1 MTFNRTAATAA
12 TIVLA
17 LLTAGCG
24 SKDDAADDLEMQP
37 PAAVT
42 PAPGTMPDS
51 AASNAIAFT
60 PVGGSTLA
68 GDVDVEEE
76 GSGTKVEVSIRNS
89 ADGAV
94 HKGHIHSGT
103 CAAPGAVVAPL
114 GDIRIDGDRNGESE
128 TTLQLPMMTVM
139 NGQHIVAYH
148 EAGGNPGAPVLCV
161 AIPAH
166 TM

>member
-1 MTFNRTAATAA
+1 MTHTRTVATAA
-12 TIVLA
+12 TLALA
-17 LLTAGCG
+17 LLTGACAG
-24 SKDDAADDLEMQP
+24 KDDAADDLEMQP
-37 PAAVT
+37 PAATT
-42 PAPGTMPDS
+42 PAPGATADT

-89 ADGAV
+89 TDGAV
-94 HKGHIHSGT
+94 HKGHVHSGT
-103 CAAPGAVVAPL
+103 CASPGPVVAPL
-114 GDIRIDGDRNGESE
+114 GDVTIDGDRNGESE

-148 EAGGNPGAPVLCV
+148 AAGGNPGAPVLCV

-166 TM
+166 SM